1 MFYMLSL
8 LRNSKKCSGIG
19 VEGFEASQNQ
29 AALWFQI
36 NIPFELK
43 EHSFT
48 EVLYKLHK
56 ENDKEKLIVLTS
68 CRNKIKT
75 F

>member
-1 MFYMLSL
+1 MLSL
-8 LRNSKKCSGIG
+8 LRNSKKYSGIG
-19 VEGFEASQNQ
+19 VKGFEASQNQ

-43 EHSFT
+43 EHSFA